1 MTARLTIKPDLFD
14 VLLAGLAER
23 GQGHRESGAFLLT
36 DRTHPDNELPQAVTA
51 IAFYDDLDPDCLT
64 GRIDFHAA
72 GYTALQN
79 LCRRNGLRV
88 AGDIHTH
95 PAHRVQQSRIDAA
108 HPMVARDGHVALI
121 APHFAAGVTN
131 VSQLGVHVRVNG
143 DWASFYGEQAAELL
157 LVPVPEGR
165 LVAERT
171 PWWRRML
178 SRFHFRRERQE
189 TR

>member
-1 MTARLTIKPDLFD
+1 MTARLTIEPDLFD

-36 DRTHPDNELPQAVTA
+36 DRAHPEEELLQPVTA

-72 GYTALQN
+72 GYTALQD
-79 LCRRNGLRV
+79 LCRRDRLRV
-88 AGDIHTH
+88 VGDIHTH
-95 PAHRVQQSRIDAA
+95 PAHRVQQSRVDAA

-121 APHFAAGVTN
+121 VPHFAADVTD
-131 VSQLGVHVRVNG
+131 VSQLGVHLRVNG
-143 DWASFYGEQAAELL
+143 DWVSFYGEQAAELL
-157 LVPVPEGR
+157 LVPESR
-165 LVAERT
+165 LAAVRT
-171 PWWRRML
+171 PWWRRLL
-178 SRFHFRRERQE
+178 SCFRFRQQRQE

>member
-1 MTARLTIKPDLFD
+1 MTARLTIATDLFD

-36 DRTHPDNELPQAVTA
+36 DRAHPDKELPQPVTA

-79 LCRRNGLRV
+79 LCRRDGLRV

-121 APHFAAGVTN
+121 APHFAAGVTD
-131 VSQLGVHVRVNG
+131 VSQLGVHVRVSG
-143 DWASFYGEQAAELL
+143 DWASYYGEQAAELL
-157 LVPVPEGR
+157 LVSERR
-165 LVAERT
+165 LAAVRT
-171 PWWRRML
+171 PWWCRML
-178 SRFHFRRERQE
+178 SRFRFRRQRQE